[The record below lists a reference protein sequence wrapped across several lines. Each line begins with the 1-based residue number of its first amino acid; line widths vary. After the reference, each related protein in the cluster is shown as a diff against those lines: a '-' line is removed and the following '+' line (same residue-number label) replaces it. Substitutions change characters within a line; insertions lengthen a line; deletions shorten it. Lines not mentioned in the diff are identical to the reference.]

1 MISDE
6 SYMSPEFEST
16 HKEHAVDCIQ
26 HDQPSNG
33 ATGAENEVIDA
44 MQRLPQRTGVSA
56 TFNCFPPLNDRSCD
70 KILID

>member
-6 SYMSPEFEST
+6 PYMSPEFEST

-26 HDQPSNG
+26 HDQSSNG

-44 MQRLPQRTGVSA
+44 MQRLPQRT
-56 TFNCFPPLNDRSCD
+56 
-70 KILID
+70 